1 MTKKLNIKSIT
12 NELEESAFFSNRRKP
27 PMSPTPPPVIEEPKP
42 EQLKEPIQK
51 IQIKKSNDDT
61 MIPRHHDTT
70 VSRHHDT
77 IVLFTEENMIELIR
91 KAVKQ
96 IGKESATQ
104 RLTIEEKQQ
113 LRDIEYAY
121 NRQGIKTTGNEIIRI
136 ATNFIMMDYQK
147 NGENSILGKVLKKL
161 NS

>member
-1 MTKKLNIKSIT
+1 MTKKLNITSIT
-12 NELEESAFFSNRRKP
+12 NELEESAFFPSKKRP
-27 PMSPTPPPVIEEPKP
+27 SVSPTPPPVIEEPKP
-42 EQLKEPIQK
+42 KKSKEPIQASQK
-51 IQIKKSNDDT
+51 EVSNADTMIPRYHDT

-70 VSRHHDT
+70 VS
-77 IVLFTEENMIELIR
+77 LAEENIIEVIR

-113 LRDIEYAY
+113 LRDIEYTY
-121 NRQGIKTTGNEIIRI
+121 DRQGIKTTGNEIIRI
-136 ATNFIMMDYQK
+136 ATNFIVLDYQK